1 MLAIEAASGSRKR
14 NARSQPPYRSD
25 KEHQQD
31 ILLTD
36 PLLIADR
43 QLPRSQPE
51 QEWWLWSDILL

>member
-51 QEWWLWSDILL
+51 QEW